1 MQNNKKTVI
10 RINGEPITMREFA
23 EFSLDVLVH
32 CTSNG
37 IVEDGE
43 DMEILNFIRTVN
55 DCLEE
60 IAPDELTKE
69 MFLALQATTGLALG
83 LKTDLFWLVDG
94 ERMGDFTNT
103 WTDLLFTDTLGSTFK
118 ETAYN
123 LSHELCGCP
132 HHYWYYMSK

>member
-1 MQNNKKTVI
+1 MQNNKQIVI
-10 RINGEPITMREFA
+10 RIKGEPITMREFA

-37 IVEDGE
+37 IIEDGE

-60 IAPDELTKE
+60 IAPDELTLE
-69 MFLALQATTGLALG
+69 MFLALQATAGLALV
-83 LKTDLFWLVDG
+83 LKTDLFVLVDG
-94 ERMGDFTNT
+94 ERMGEFTTT
-103 WTDLLFTDTLGSTFK
+103 WADLLFTDTLGSTFK

-123 LSHELCGCP
+123 LSEELYGLP
-132 HHYWYYMSK
+132 FHSWLIRH